1 MVFYFHDS
9 YWNTYACSKSLND
22 NLQITFRFVFPIN
35 YIQIGIFSETNLRKV
50 ALNGITLT

>member
-1 MVFYFHDS
+1 MTNIKILYTHL
-9 YWNTYACSKSLND
+9 KSMKD

-35 YIQIGIFSETNLRKV
+35 YIQIRISNETNLRKV